1 VSDTA
6 VGRVIA
12 GTIGGV
18 ILIAESPMTM
28 KLTAVYRK
36 VPEGYIAFVEELP
49 GANTQGRTLDEARA
63 NLGEAVE
70 LLFDVNRSELEKALQ
85 GLDVIRESFPPDKK

>member
-1 VSDTA
+1 
-6 VGRVIA
+6 
-12 GTIGGV
+12 
-18 ILIAESPMTM
+18 MTM

-36 VPEGYIAFVEELP
+36 VPEGYIGFVEELP
-49 GANTQGRTLDEARA
+49 GANTQGRTLEEARA

-70 LLFDVNRSELEKALQ
+70 LLFDANRSEMQKALL

>member
-1 VSDTA
+1 
-6 VGRVIA
+6 
-12 GTIGGV
+12 
-18 ILIAESPMTM
+18 MTM

-49 GANTQGRTLDEARA
+49 GENTQGRTLDEARA

-70 LLFDVNRSELEKALQ
+70 LLLDANQ
-85 GLDVIRESFPPDKK
+85 GDYFKS